1 MKRMT
6 WLILFLIAPC
16 CMANSEK
23 VYRRLIE
30 KSLNQ
35 QPLCLGEKHWPVSI
49 KPGSDQ
55 WINAKMEALVDAG
68 LITPHIETGK
78 KIWNLTEYGRRLFSK
93 KHDFCYGTIRVRA
106 ISKNQTGKGGITLV
120 EFTYYIDALPAW
132 AKNHSIR
139 VANTDLDNLVTGIDS
154 VRYMAKFSQDSRGKM
169 KMLNEPE
176 QLDLYY

>member
-1 MKRMT
+1 MKYITGILLFFLSFCGHAGDKRPYYY
-6 WLILFLIAPC
+6 LIQQ
-16 CMANSEK
+16 
-23 VYRRLIE
+23 
-30 KSLNQ
+30 SLNQ
-35 QPLCLGEKHWPVSI
+35 QPLCLGEKQWPVSI
-49 KPGSDQ
+49 KAGTER

>member
-1 MKRMT
+1 
-6 WLILFLIAPC
+6 
-16 CMANSEK
+16 MANSEK
-23 VYRRLIE
+23 LYRRLIE

-93 KHDFCYGTIRVRA
+93 KHDFAMEQYG
-106 ISKNQTGKGGITLV
+106 
-120 EFTYYIDALPAW
+120 
-132 AKNHSIR
+132 
-139 VANTDLDNLVTGIDS
+139 
-154 VRYMAKFSQDSRGKM
+154 
-169 KMLNEPE
+169 
-176 QLDLYY
+176 